1 MKQIS
6 IAFLAIVGVYSTMEG
21 FMVLAKA
28 TSAMHQI
35 YGGTLLTC
43 AAVCAG
49 FIGVLAMM
57 RGEK

>member
-6 IAFLAIVGVYSTMEG
+6 TTFLAIVGVYSTIEG
-21 FMVLAKA
+21 FLVLAKA

-35 YGGTLLTC
+35 YGGIMVTC

-57 RGEK
+57 RGDK